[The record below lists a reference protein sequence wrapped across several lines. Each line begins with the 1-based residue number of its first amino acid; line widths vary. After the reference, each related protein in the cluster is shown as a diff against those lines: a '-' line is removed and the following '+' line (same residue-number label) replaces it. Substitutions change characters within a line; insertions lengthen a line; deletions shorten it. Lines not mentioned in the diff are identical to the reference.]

1 MGYNNAVDFAST
13 LDLHTSIQLHLSAN
27 HYPSVPSSMIQPCIN
42 AIFACVDN
50 DDELLIELPK
60 GVRWRGEDTAPAWA
74 IVEGHHL
81 QPWIDMLSAEPE
93 A

>member
-13 LDLHTSIQLHLSAN
+13 LDLHTSIKLHLSTN
-27 HYPSVPSSMIQPCIN
+27 HYPSVPTSMIQPCID

-50 DDELLIELPK
+50 DDELLIELPE
-60 GVRWRGEDTAPAWA
+60 GVWWRGHDTAPAWA
-74 IVEGHHL
+74 IVKGHHL
-81 QPWIDMLSAEPE
+81 QPWIDMLSTEPE